1 MDKIG
6 FVSSIPIEVIFAAAK
21 VPCDLNNRFITHPSP
36 RRLVEE
42 SESRG
47 YPRNHCAWLKGIYQV
62 AKEENIKTVIQVT
75 RGDCGGSQL
84 LMELLKNDGV
94 EIIPFAYP
102 FGRERSLMEK
112 ELESLTKYFK
122 VSRDEVERAKR
133 RLDKIRAKL
142 DRLDEMSFKESRVR
156 GYESYIW
163 QVSSSDFNGDPDRF
177 EHELDA
183 ALKAI
188 EARPL
193 YSIRPAARLGILG
206 VPAIVPEIYNYI
218 ESLGGLVVYSEMARE
233 FTFPSYRK
241 GWAEQYLDFTYPYG
255 LDYRLGVIRA
265 EIERRGLDG
274 IIHYVQSF
282 CPREAEDIIFR
293 EKLKLPYLTLECND
307 PLELDGRNRTKL
319 EAFMERWCKVVVR
332 E

>member
-1 MDKIG
+1 MNKIG
-6 FVSSIPIEVIFAAAK
+6 FVSSVPIEVIFAAGS

-36 RRLVEE
+36 RRLIEE

-47 YPRNHCAWLKGIYQV
+47 YPRNHCAWLKGIYQ
-62 AKEENIKTVIQVT
+62 AAREENIRTVIQVT

-84 LMELLKNDGV
+84 LMELLRNDGV

-112 ELESLTKYFK
+112 ELEDLMKYFK
-122 VSRDEVERAKR
+122 VSRDGAERAKY

-142 DRLDEMSFKESRVR
+142 DCLDEMSFKESRVH
-156 GYESYIW
+156 GYENYIW
-163 QVSSSDFNGDPDRF
+163 QVSASDFNGDPDLF
-177 EHELDA
+177 ERELDVT
-183 ALKAI
+183 LKAI
-188 EARPL
+188 E
-193 YSIRPAARLGILG
+193 SRPAGLIEPEARLGILG
-206 VPAIVPEIYNYI
+206 VPVIVPEIYNYI

-233 FTFPSYRK
+233 FTFPSYRE
-241 GWAEQYLDFTYPYG
+241 GWVEQYLDFTYPYS

-265 EIERRGLDG
+265 EIERRKLDG

-319 EAFMERWCKVVVR
+319 EAFMERWNKVVVS
-332 E
+332 